1 MERCRHTGV
10 KPPFR
15 DTEDTDTQ
23 TPQPHSD
30 TCCDRAPG
38 PHVDLCGG
46 VGHTAKALRG
56 DTHGDIPTYALVS
69 TLTHTHTATRREA
82 HTGFA
87 DSKTHGQFLTLLD
100 LMCVLC
106 LQGEPGDPGE
116 DGRKVSCPRLES
128 ALAQTGAG
136 GSGGSVPSSQH
147 CLPAPVA
154 SGSQPCCVPPEKHPE
169 TGTDK
174 PFPPRPAPAADYTL
188 KIAAG
193 RDVLKIKN
201 F

>member
-136 GSGGSVPSSQH
+136 SEAALSSLGREGRFGRPWKRSECWRLLQSLTPEPDPVIRDPTPSRGLRVLMLAASSTGS
-147 CLPAPVA
+147 
-154 SGSQPCCVPPEKHPE
+154 
-169 TGTDK
+169 
-174 PFPPRPAPAADYTL
+174 
-188 KIAAG
+188 
-193 RDVLKIKN
+193 
-201 F
+201 